1 MPLTFTQLTQTG
13 LILFGRTK
21 VNNCIQCD
29 GQQNVD
35 NFQKSAN
42 ENIVKSSVLMAK
54 CEET

>member
-1 MPLTFTQLTQTG
+1 M
-13 LILFGRTK
+13 
-21 VNNCIQCD
+21 NNCIQCD